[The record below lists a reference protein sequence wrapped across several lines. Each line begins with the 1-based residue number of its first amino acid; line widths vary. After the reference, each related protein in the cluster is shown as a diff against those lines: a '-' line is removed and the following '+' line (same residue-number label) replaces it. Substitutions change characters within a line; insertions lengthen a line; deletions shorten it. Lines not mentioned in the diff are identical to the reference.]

1 MASCETARSLAWMLN
16 VVLDRIAILCTSAP
30 HNAGSDT
37 IIIRPLS
44 QPSTTEIT
52 RALDKISATTSIES
66 YMPSVWESAIKQ
78 AKSILLQSKVPDSKT
93 EALHDVFGHILIL
106 TANAEGLSSTM
117 LCDDRLR
124 FHVICPGTLAREN
137 YKSIECSGWKLRS
150 MSGTELRSVNAK
162 KDTDSTSLLN
172 RLRCLIMHARGG
184 KVEGQVS
191 DLVLE
196 IIPGQDYEI
205 VGEMGSRAFS
215 SLNLGQLSTIL
226 VNLRLRTAKA
236 QGNTVS
242 HGLSQS
248 AIPINANSIW
258 TQLDQML
265 GLSEVK
271 LVTAKLRYGHSLL
284 PEGTT
289 CSITTDCHL
298 KLKSPDPSSYKRG
311 SRKSLPV
318 PTECTALVHKRWA
331 YQIATHHPPKVAL
344 SSLRRVFGETGS
356 RSSSP
361 GYLKLITDE
370 LKHRVRIIERL
381 EIDTPKKPIR
391 FVDEEPRNDI
401 LAEQFAHLH
410 TGMKKPRVGM
420 PAENQ
425 RPDEWITVAVDEGI
439 AASEGIQTT
448 PTPTPTPTTGTNRD
462 ASSRRRQ
469 LAEGD
474 KARRIRGSAEKAS
487 GSPKRAQFVGHSQR
501 TASASRELERK
512 KTTRDVGGGNR
523 RDLAGTLRIS

>member
-1 MASCETARSLAWMLN
+1 M
-16 VVLDRIAILCTSAP
+16 VLDRVAILCTSAS

-37 IIIRPLS
+37 TIIRPLS
-44 QPSTTEIT
+44 KPSTTEIT

-66 YMPSVWESAIKQ
+66 YMASVWESAIKQ
-78 AKSILLQSKVPDSKT
+78 AKSILLQCKVPNAKT
-93 EALHDVFGHILIL
+93 EALHNVFGHIFIL

-137 YKSIECSGWKLRS
+137 HQSIECNGWKLRS
-150 MSGTELRSVNAK
+150 MSGTELRSVSAK
-162 KDTDSTSLLN
+162 KDTDPTSLLN
-172 RLRCLIMHARGG
+172 RLRGLIMHARGG
-184 KVEGQVS
+184 RIQGQVS
-191 DLVLE
+191 DLILD

-205 VGEMGSRAFS
+205 VDEMGSRAFL
-215 SLNLGQLSTIL
+215 SLNLGQLSTVL

-236 QGNTVS
+236 HGNTVS

-248 AIPINANSIW
+248 AIPMNANFIW

-271 LVTAKLRYGHSLL
+271 LVTAKLRYRHSLL

-289 CSITTDCHL
+289 CSVTADCHL
-298 KLKSPDPSSYKRG
+298 KLKSPDPGSYKRG

-344 SSLRRVFGETGS
+344 SSLRSVFGESGS

-361 GYLKLITDE
+361 GYLKLISDE

-381 EIDTPKKPIR
+381 EIDTPKKPVR
-391 FVDEEPRNDI
+391 FVDEKLQDDV
-401 LAEQFAHLH
+401 LAEQLSQLH

-439 AASEGIQTT
+439 AASEGLQTT
-448 PTPTPTPTTGTNRD
+448 PTPTPTTNSSRD

-474 KARRIRGSAEKAS
+474 KARRILGSAEKTS
-487 GSPKRAQFVGHSQR
+487 GSPGRAQFVGHSQR
-501 TASASRELERK
+501 TPSVNRELERK
-512 KTTRDVGGGNR
+512 KTVGGNAR
-523 RDLAGTLRIS
+523 NLASETLRMS

>member
-1 MASCETARSLAWMLN
+1 M
-16 VVLDRIAILCTSAP
+16 VLDRIAILCTSAP